1 MSMEKTSKKTRI
13 ALDKLADLV
22 YNTDMLKTIR
32 KNEMIENLK
41 AALIIG
47 SGIVAVIACAIGGT
61 LILLNTL

>member
-1 MSMEKTSKKTRI
+1 
-13 ALDKLADLV
+13 
-22 YNTDMLKTIR
+22 
-32 KNEMIENLK
+32 MIENLK